1 MGVDMVSYLDRLEEG
16 TKAHVLHFD
25 YTDFLCKPRDL
36 DWSFQTFVIDSLAQF
51 LSRSPSSSIS
61 SCSNE
66 NFAHKVYRS
75 LSCICSDV
83 ANLTTLINEARKEK
97 VRELNITLPYALD
110 ELELSTLREMTR
122 VHIAQFQTDREFL
135 QVKLY

>member
-1 MGVDMVSYLDRLEEG
+1 MLSYLDRLEEG
-16 TKAHVLHFD
+16 SKTQVLHFD
-25 YTDFLCKPRDL
+25 YTHFLCKPREM
-36 DWSFQTFVIDSLAQF
+36 DWSFQTFVIDKLAQF
-51 LSRSPSSSIS
+51 LSRSPTSSLTP
-61 SCSNE
+61 CSNE
-66 NFAHKVYRS
+66 SFAQKVCRS

-122 VHIAQFQTDREFL
+122 VDISQFQTDREFL
-135 QVKLY
+135 KVKLY

>member
-1 MGVDMVSYLDRLEEG
+1 MVSYLDRLEEG
-16 TKAHVLHFD
+16 TKARVLHFD

-51 LSRSPSSSIS
+51 LSRSPTSSIS

-66 NFAHKVYRS
+66 NFTQKVYRS